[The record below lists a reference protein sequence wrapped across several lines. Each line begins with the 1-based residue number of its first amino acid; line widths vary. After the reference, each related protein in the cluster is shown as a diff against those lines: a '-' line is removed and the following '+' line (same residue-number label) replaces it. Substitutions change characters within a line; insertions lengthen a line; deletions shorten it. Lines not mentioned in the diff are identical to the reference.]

1 MLVLRRKKN
10 TVVVS
15 DSGMRLEIVQVSQQK
30 VFLSIRWPSGK
41 MGLWLGLMEEVTI
54 DQHITVKII
63 GLEPGAVKLGIEAP
77 ATVRIMREE
86 LLSMPEQSLEGTI
99 WAGK

>member
-15 DSGMRLEIVQVSQQK
+15 DSGMRLEVVQVSQQK

-63 GLEPGAVKLGIEAP
+63 GLEPGAAKLGIEAP